1 MDAIPK
7 SSLGGLRY
15 IPPQVVQ
22 VKSVGNGGIPVKLC
36 GPLKQPPGRREVGV
50 VRSAGPLSGSRPTT
64 GRQARGASG
73 RGVWKVV
80 QALRLLRK
88 QVVGW
93 RVAHASCNLNRV
105 TTRTVVYTSDSGFLN
120 SESRR

>member
-36 GPLKQPPGRREVGV
+36 GPLKQPPGRREV
-50 VRSAGPLSGSRPTT
+50 RSAAVQDPCQAVGQPQAGKHAGPLGAGCGRWSRLCDFPESKWLAGGSHT
-64 GRQARGASG
+64 
-73 RGVWKVV
+73 
-80 QALRLLRK
+80 
-88 QVVGW
+88 
-93 RVAHASCNLNRV
+93 RVAVS
-105 TTRTVVYTSDSGFLN
+105 TV
-120 SESRR
+120 